1 LDPIRAF
8 IAIDL
13 PEDVR
18 RELGRRIEHLQNGM
32 PGLPVRWVRPGGIH
46 LTLRFLGDTQP
57 EQVSEMQQGLTEL
70 GAANPGFTLIIG
82 GLGCFP
88 NSRRPRVIWV
98 GVEEKTGALDQL
110 QRGVEGLCRKLG
122 FPPDRRSFSAHLTLG
137 RVRQGG
143 EARTGDEFGRF
154 VEADQGDMLGQ
165 VLVEEM
171 VLFQSELKPDGAV
184 YRRLATARLG
194 TKQ

>member
-1 LDPIRAF
+1 
-8 IAIDL
+8 
-13 PEDVR
+13 
-18 RELGRRIEHLQNGM
+18 
-32 PGLPVRWVRPGGIH
+32 

>member
-1 LDPIRAF
+1 MDPIRAF

-18 RELGRRIEHLQNGM
+18 RELGRRIENLQNGM

>member
-1 LDPIRAF
+1 
-8 IAIDL
+8 
-13 PEDVR
+13 
-18 RELGRRIEHLQNGM
+18 M

-57 EQVSEMQQGLTEL
+57 EQVSEMQQGLAEL